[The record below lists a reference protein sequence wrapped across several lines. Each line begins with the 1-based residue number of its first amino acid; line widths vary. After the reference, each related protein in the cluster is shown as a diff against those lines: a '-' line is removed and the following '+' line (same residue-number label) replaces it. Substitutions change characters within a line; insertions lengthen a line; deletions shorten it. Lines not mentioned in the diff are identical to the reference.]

1 MAQSRSKDALAGL
14 LGEPAVPQ
22 EIRRGRGVHLSTEA
36 PEDEP
41 APPVAAPPIEAP
53 DETAQTHKR
62 ITWCG

>member
-14 LGEPAVPQ
+14 LGEPATPQ

-41 APPVAAPPIEAP
+41 ASAVAAPPIEAT
-53 DETAQTHKR
+53 EEAAQTHKR
-62 ITWCG
+62 ITRCG